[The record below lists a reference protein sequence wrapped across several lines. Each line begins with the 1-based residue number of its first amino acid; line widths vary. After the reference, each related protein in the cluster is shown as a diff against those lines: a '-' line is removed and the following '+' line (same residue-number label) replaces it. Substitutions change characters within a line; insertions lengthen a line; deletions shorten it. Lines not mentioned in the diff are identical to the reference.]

1 MHTQHN
7 ILYEAAAIWDILTD
21 YQYIFTY
28 GYKGTLHTINLTFP
42 YEAFPHLA
50 GFHYLK
56 DLSIPRFNSSKIVAN
71 ILNNKITLETII
83 KGFQYDNM
91 VKPRLSALSKLI
103 NILDENFILYSYS
116 PHLYP
121 FATMLRA
128 NYLISSHLNE
138 VNYIFITKNS
148 SDNKINN
155 YLCCSI
161 FSKRNRDY
169 EFHQIPLTLLK
180 KEKINIK
187 TKTSVVYVNNIT
199 KL

>member
-50 GFHYLK
+50 GF
-56 DLSIPRFNSSKIVAN
+56 
-71 ILNNKITLETII
+71 
-83 KGFQYDNM
+83 QYDNM

-103 NILDENFILYSYS
+103 NILDENFILYAYS

-128 NYLISSHLNE
+128 TYLISSHLNE

-161 FSKRNRDY
+161 FSKGNRDY

-187 TKTSVVYVNNIT
+187 TKTSIVYVNNIT